1 MSRTIFEG
9 YFLRGSLIGRIRRS
23 LRLTQG
29 RFAAALSVSE
39 ASVANWE
46 RGRNKPS
53 PASLK
58 RMAEL
63 APALAPEIG
72 EVLKSYEW
80 HERPIAERDLHE
92 LPGDISGEVQRLAK
106 KHGLDT
112 SVILLQALRTGLAAL
127 SRDSSP
133 AWKTLVKRQA
143 DIARR
148 VEDREH
154 PAESSRKHRRSK
166 VA

>member
-1 MSRTIFEG
+1 
-9 YFLRGSLIGRIRRS
+9 LLASLVGRLRRS

-46 RGRNKPS
+46 RARNKPS
-53 PASLK
+53 PANLK
-58 RMAEL
+58 GMAKL
-63 APALAPEIG
+63 APAFGEEIDR
-72 EVLKSYEW
+72 ELRSYEW
-80 HERPIAERDLHE
+80 HERPVAERDLHE
-92 LPGDISGEVQRLAK
+92 LPGDISEKVERLAK
-106 KHGLDT
+106 KQGLDT
-112 SVILLQALRTGLAAL
+112 SVILIQALRTGLAAL

-133 AWKTLVKRQA
+133 DLKALVKRQV

-154 PAESSRKHRRSK
+154 PADSSRKRPRSK
-166 VA
+166 IA